1 MQTKERQA
9 GGDERKKG
17 VQGSVYFHQLACQ
30 CFTAHFYP
38 LLTLWWNAGV
48 KKTLEQSL
56 LLGNTRS
63 KQILMPSG
71 PFGKLKTPKGQMV
84 YSRLWCQYILWHF
97 AMLCQCFDSV
107 SRFGGGNVF
116 YASGSQSQHAITGD
130 KTEKVNA
137 CAKFLFGRSRERE
150 SGSQGEEN

>member
-1 MQTKERQA
+1 
-9 GGDERKKG
+9 
-17 VQGSVYFHQLACQ
+17 
-30 CFTAHFYP
+30 
-38 LLTLWWNAGV
+38 
-48 KKTLEQSL
+48 
-56 LLGNTRS
+56 
-63 KQILMPSG
+63 
-71 PFGKLKTPKGQMV
+71 
-84 YSRLWCQYILWHF
+84 
-97 AMLCQCFDSV
+97 MLCQCFDSV